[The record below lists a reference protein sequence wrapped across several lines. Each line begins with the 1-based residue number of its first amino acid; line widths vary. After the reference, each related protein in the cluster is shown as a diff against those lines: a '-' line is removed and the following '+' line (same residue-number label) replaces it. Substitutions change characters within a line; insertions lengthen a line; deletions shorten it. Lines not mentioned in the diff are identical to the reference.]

1 MEVFA
6 GVTLMETSVAGL
18 TVRVAV
24 PLMPVPLSRA
34 VMVVTLVPA
43 TSAPVASPWEPA
55 ALEMV
60 AAAVFDED
68 HETLFVRL
76 AVAPLS

>member
-1 MEVFA
+1 MTELA

-18 TVRVAV
+18 TVSAAV

-34 VMVVTLVPA
+34 VMVVTLAAA
-43 TSAPVASPWEPA
+43 TSAPVANPWEPA

-60 AAAVFDED
+60 AAEILLEDQVTLAV
-68 HETLFVRL
+68 RS